1 MKKTWLLGLAAV
13 GAVGAVLVARRRSG
27 SGYDDDE
34 IDFAGDDAEFGHRT
48 DAPKDVSSAPA
59 ETRTD
64 ITPERLSMAARIETA
79 YDDIRHTWPS
89 LSLDDVRTAD
99 GDVDRLAGMIAE
111 QAEEPREQVRQRLDA
126 IIEKAVPDPSYP
138 GH

>member
-1 MKKTWLLGLAAV
+1 MKKTWMLGLAAI
-13 GAVGAVLVARRRSG
+13 GAVGAVLVARRRGS

-48 DAPKDVSSAPA
+48 DAPKDVSAAPA
-59 ETRTD
+59 ETRAD

-79 YDDIRHTWPS
+79 YDDIRRTWPS
-89 LSLDDVRTAD
+89 LSLEDVRTAD

-111 QAEEPREQVRQRLDA
+111 QAEEPREQVRQKLDA
-126 IIEKAVPDPSYP
+126 IIAKAVPDPSYP